1 MPSLNR
7 YNIYKT
13 SFVATAC
20 FVAISSVGLFA
31 LTQRGGEVLK
41 TILIYGTLPAAL
53 LTFVFGILTRLTR
66 PWHPKEREKSAL
78 DKANALLKEIAQS
91 KAGAC
96 LVDPAAGIIRVEDLV
111 KVCEHPL
118 SHTWAGRLEAL
129 HEMVPAYLLPRS
141 YGEADGPLLDWHKY
155 DLCIIAA
162 GDNVGFAKVL
172 KRKLNREHP
181 GRGLRIYVDETGGML
196 GVEQERFIKRVFYGA
211 SRNCLALLSIHAAH
225 DPRKK
230 SELNQAMQRA
240 VQLDSYTYRNY
251 LIPIPTDKH
260 GLDYMRRDAYLKK
273 YVENL
278 RVATEDRKRLFDEI
292 VEILLDR
299 LGPSVDPVPSI
310 PGNAG
315 PEPPKRFVVSLSFPG
330 EYRPFVK
337 AVANEL
343 KQSLSGK
350 EVFYDEDYAHE
361 LARPDMD
368 TYLQSIYLEQSK
380 LVVVFLCTEYTDKQ
394 WCGLEW
400 RAVRE
405 LIKKKQAD
413 TVMPIRFDDIHI
425 PGLFSIDGYV
435 DAEFRTPEEI
445 ADLIKRRLSML

>member
-1 MPSLNR
+1 VPSLNR

-13 SFVATAC
+13 SFVAT
-20 FVAISSVGLFA
+20 VGFIVLSFFGILA
-31 LTQRGGEVLK
+31 LSIQGSTFLK
-41 TILIYGTLPAAL
+41 VILIYGTVPAAL
-53 LTFVFGILTRLTR
+53 LTFVFGLLTRITR
-66 PWHPKEREKSAL
+66 PWHPKERERSAI
-78 DKANALLKEIAQS
+78 DKANRLLEEIAQS

-96 LVDPAAGIIRVEDLV
+96 LVDPSVGVVRVAELV
-111 KVCEHPL
+111 KACEHPL
-118 SHTWAGRLEAL
+118 SHTWVGRFEEL
-129 HEMVPAYLLPRS
+129 HELVPAYLLPRS
-141 YGEADGPLLDWHKY
+141 YGESNGALLDWHKY

-162 GDNVGFAKVL
+162 GDNVRFAKII
-172 KRKLNREHP
+172 KRQLTRERP

-196 GVEQERFIKRVFYGA
+196 GVEQERFIRRVFYGA
-211 SRNCLALLSIHAAH
+211 SWNCLALLSIHAVH

-240 VQLDSYTYRNY
+240 QQLDSHTYSNY
-251 LIPIPTDKH
+251 LMPVPVDKH
-260 GLDYMRRDAYLKK
+260 GLEYMRRDAYLKK

-278 RVATEDRKRLFDEI
+278 RVATEDRRRLFDEI

-299 LGPSVDPVPSI
+299 LGPPVDPSPSL
-310 PGNAG
+310 PGDTD
-315 PEPPKRFVVSLSFPG
+315 PEPPKRFVISLSFPG
-330 EYRPFVK
+330 EHRPFVK

-350 EVFYDEDYAHE
+350 EVFYVEDYAYE

-380 LVVVFLCTEYTDKQ
+380 LVVVFLCAEYADKQ

-405 LIKKKQAD
+405 LIKKKQSD
-413 TVMPIRFDDIHI
+413 TIMPIRFDDTHIH
-425 PGLFSIDGYV
+425 GLFSIDGYV
-435 DAEFRTPEEI
+435 NAKLHTPEEI